1 MVLEWVVVFSGLF
14 GHVVES
20 SKTIK
25 WRRQLTDIH
34 RSGLLGN
41 HTQFPYLRFDLG
53 DPGFN
58 VNPLG
63 NEKHTMKVFT

>member
-1 MVLEWVVVFSGLF
+1 MFSGLF

-34 RSGLLGN
+34 GSGLLGN
-41 HTQFPYLRFDLG
+41 HIQFPDLRFDLG
-53 DPGFN
+53 DLGDLGFN
-58 VNPLG
+58 VNSLG
-63 NEKHTMKVFT
+63 NEEHTMKVFP